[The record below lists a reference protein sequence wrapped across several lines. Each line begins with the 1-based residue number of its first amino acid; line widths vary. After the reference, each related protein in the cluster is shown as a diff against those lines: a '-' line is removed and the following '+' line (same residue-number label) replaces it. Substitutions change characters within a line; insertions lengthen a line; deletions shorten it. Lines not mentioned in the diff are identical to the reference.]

1 MRYTIAAVALF
12 AASTVSQSI
21 PSCAMGCV
29 ASPSTLGGCGQNDM
43 KCLCGSKEF
52 IEATTTC
59 LNTACPA
66 DELAAARSVAISLC
80 QAAGVTLDL
89 PESAAASS
97 GASTAPAASAT
108 APTSSSAAAP
118 AATSNAA
125 ASVGANTF
133 AGIAA
138 LGLAALAL

>member
-1 MRYTIAAVALF
+1 MRYTFAAVALF
-12 AASTVSQSI
+12 AASAVAQSI

-43 KCLCGSKEF
+43 KCLCGSQEF
-52 IEATTTC
+52 IAATTTC

-66 DELAAARSVAISLC
+66 DELAAARGVAISLC

-97 GASTAPAASAT
+97 GSSTAPAASAT
-108 APTSSSAAAP
+108 APTSATAAP

-125 ASVGANTF
+125 AAVGANAF